1 MATSHVYLQGGP
13 CNGRTV
19 STSQIQGG
27 LVGYVLCKGHY
38 YESNGKQRPNGDEI
52 FADSGT
58 TAPQPPPGPGQVRA
72 PHALNAWADLR
83 GVMNRELPTTL
94 RQVGG
99 LNRATRNL
107 LAKKHRV
114 KG

>member
-27 LVGYVLCKGHY
+27 LVGYVLCRGHY
-38 YESNGKQRPNGDEI
+38 YESNGKHRPNGDEI
-52 FADSGT
+52 FADTGT
-58 TAPQPPPGPGQVRA
+58 TPPQPPAGPGQVRA

-83 GVMNRELPTTL
+83 NVMNSGLPTMV
-94 RQVGG
+94 RRSNG
-99 LNRATRNL
+99 LSRATRNL

-114 KG
+114 GG